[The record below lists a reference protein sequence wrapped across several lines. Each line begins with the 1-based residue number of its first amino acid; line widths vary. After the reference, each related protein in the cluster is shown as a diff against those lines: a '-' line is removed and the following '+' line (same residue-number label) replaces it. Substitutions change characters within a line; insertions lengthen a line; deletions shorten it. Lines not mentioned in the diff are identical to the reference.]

1 MVYDVVRSC
10 RIQNSTQISY
20 NSDVAHYFVYRHR
33 IMLTYTYNIVYNIVE
48 TYDATGKNCPPT
60 HAIVGNGEIVYDI
73 VG

>member
-1 MVYDVVRSC
+1 
-10 RIQNSTQISY
+10 
-20 NSDVAHYFVYRHR
+20 
-33 IMLTYTYNIVYNIVE
+33 MLTYTYNIVYNIVE